1 MTGDAGP
8 CDAARCDLAPRHFR
22 AAPDVLQSH
31 AAIGRVVPTMG

>member
-1 MTGDAGP
+1 MTGGAALR
-8 CDAARCDLAPRHFR
+8 DAARCRRAPKHFR